1 MKSYRYVLL
10 DPTGNLTALV
20 LDPADP
26 EDERLLT
33 SELLKLSEQVAYLEP
48 PKEPGAVAAIR
59 LMGGEFCGNAA
70 MASAAWLIRDEAE
83 QGRPKTLLLEV
94 SGAAVPVCCTVL
106 KTADGFEGTVEMP
119 GAPEIGT
126 ETICGIPF
134 TAVRM
139 EGITHLICEDRTFE
153 REAAESLLR
162 RIAGLLPDEAIGLIQ
177 WDRTR
182 QYMRP
187 LVFVRGSGSLVWEH
201 GCGSGSAAVG
211 AAEALR
217 NGPGETET
225 EVKQPGGTIRVS
237 AAAGNGKILSVKISG
252 RVELGKETII
262 EIP

>member
-139 EGITHLICEDRTFE
+139 EGITHLICDDRAFE
-153 REAAESLLR
+153 REEAESLLR
-162 RIAGLLPDEAIGLIQ
+162 KIAGLLPDEAIGLIQ
-177 WDRTR
+177 WDRAE
-182 QYMRP
+182 QYMQP

-217 NGPGETET
+217 NGAGETET
-225 EVKQPGGTIRVS
+225 KVKQPGGTIRVS
-237 AAAGNGKILSVKISG
+237 AAVGNGKILSVKISG